1 MAKIKITKFKP
12 QTGSVAATSTPL
24 FVYELGN
31 FKRFSYDINSPVSP
45 APLPE
50 EDSNEN
56 ILLKIEG
63 NSSQI
68 TVAWKI
74 KDETTNR
81 LITNASVSGD
91 GDNYFP
97 SSGSTKTIQE
107 QVHFIRKFLR
117 AASIDDSYELKLEYD
132 SSDPTKNL
140 TWRGTFTQFHFDT
153 AEVETL
159 TLNANFKFL
168 EGNVQSM
175 YELDASSPPQNFVI
189 SSASSGTLTYTW
201 DAPLSSGSS
210 STITGYNL
218 YYSSNG
224 TTYQKYFHNATS
236 SPKTISSLSTG
247 TYSTYMTAITS
258 VGEGQP
264 STLKSIAV
272 S

>member
-1 MAKIKITKFKP
+1 LAKIKITKFRP

-31 FKRFSYDINSPVSP
+31 FKRFNYDINSPVSP

-81 LITNASVSGD
+81 LITNESASGD
-91 GDNYFP
+91 GDNFFP

-117 AASIDDSYELKLEYD
+117 ASSIDDSYELKLEYD

-159 TLNANFKFL
+159 TLNANCKFL

-201 DAPLSSGSS
+201 DAPLSNGS

-218 YYSSNG
+218 YYSADG

-236 SPKTISSLSTG
+236 SPKTISSLSSA

>member
-1 MAKIKITKFKP
+1 LAKIKITKFRP
-12 QTGSVAATSTPL
+12 QTGSVAATTTPL
-24 FVYELGN
+24 FVWELGN
-31 FKRFSYDINSPVSP
+31 FKRFNYDINSPVSP

-74 KDETTNR
+74 KDEATNR
-81 LITNASVSGD
+81 LITNNSASGD
-91 GDNYFP
+91 GDNFFA

-117 AASIDDSYELKLEYD
+117 ASSIDDSYELKLEYD
-132 SSDPTKNL
+132 SSDETKNL
-140 TWRGTFTQFHFDT
+140 TWLGTFTQFHFDT

-159 TLNANFKFL
+159 TLNANCKFL

-201 DAPLSSGSS
+201 TAPLSSGS

-218 YYSSNG
+218 YYSSDG
-224 TTYQKYFHNATS
+224 TSYQKYFHNATS
-236 SPKTISSLSTG
+236 SPKTISSLSAG
-247 TYSTYMTAITS
+247 TYHTYMTAITS

-264 STLKSIAV
+264 SALKVIAV